1 VFLQV
6 RVAEDRRLPA
16 NLESGGLGLRH
27 YPVLNQ
33 DSGAVS
39 QMLVNPNVLIGVADA
54 GDHVGLIMEASQCTY
69 VLHQCA
75 RHWVRDTGL
84 LDVGRAVYKLSRRR
98 RVVRLADRGVVAP
111 GYFAHVNVVDRQG
124 LEPQAPDMLSDLPL
138 GRTASCNEPAA
149 TATPSS
155 RAGPDRP

>member
-1 VFLQV
+1 
-6 RVAEDRRLPA
+6 LPA
-16 NLESGGLGLRH
+16 NLESGGLGLLN

-33 DSGAVS
+33 DPGAVS

-54 GDHVGLIMEASQCTY
+54 GDHVGLIMDASQCTY
-69 VLHQCA
+69 VLHLCA

-84 LDVGRAVYKLSRRR
+84 PDVGRAVHKLSRRR
-98 RVVRLADRGVVAP
+98 RVVRPADRGVVAP
-111 GYFAHVNVVDRQG
+111 GYFADVNVVHRQG
-124 LEPQAPDMLSDLPL
+124 LELQAPDRLSDLPL